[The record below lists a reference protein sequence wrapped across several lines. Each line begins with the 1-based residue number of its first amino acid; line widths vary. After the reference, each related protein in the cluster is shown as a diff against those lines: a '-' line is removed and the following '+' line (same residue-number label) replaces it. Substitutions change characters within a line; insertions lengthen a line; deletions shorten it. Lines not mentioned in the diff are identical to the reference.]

1 MNDDEIT
8 FLTCVQCGK
17 PVSLRIATTDE
28 YGHAVHKECY
38 ELRLKAESDA
48 RTVKDDIARYSALSN
63 WPDVYTNAML
73 ELEDALL
80 AERIVEAREEIAKR
94 LMELNHLPGLHTAER
109 QAINDALQG
118 LLIVE
123 REDQRY
129 KAAEMGKA
137 ALEKI
142 SSIARRSTSQE
153 SEPD

>member
-1 MNDDEIT
+1 MSDEEIR
-8 FLTCVQCGK
+8 FLTCAQCGK

-28 YGHAVHKECY
+28 HGHTVHAECY
-38 ELRLKAESDA
+38 DLRLKAESDA
-48 RTVKDDIARYSALSN
+48 RTVKDDSARYSALSN
-63 WPDVYTNAML
+63 WPDVYSKAML

-80 AERIVEAREEIAKR
+80 AGRIVEAREEITKR

-118 LLIVE
+118 LLTLE
-123 REDQRY
+123 REDERN
-129 KAAEMGKA
+129 KAAEIGKA

-142 SSIARRSTSQE
+142 SSIARRFTPQE